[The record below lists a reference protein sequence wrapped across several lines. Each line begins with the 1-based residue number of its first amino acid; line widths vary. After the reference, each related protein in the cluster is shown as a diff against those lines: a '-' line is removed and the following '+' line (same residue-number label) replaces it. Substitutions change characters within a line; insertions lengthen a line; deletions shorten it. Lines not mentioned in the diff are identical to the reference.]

1 MKIESFEDL
10 KAWKGSRELVN
21 KVYSLT
27 KGKDFAKDFVLVN
40 QIRRAAI
47 SVMSNISEG
56 FERGSNHEFIQFLYI
71 AKASCGEVRSQLI
84 IAHDQGY
91 MDQRTLTE
99 VGNLAKCISGMIG
112 SLINYLGNSKLKGS
126 KFKLAMHDNTS
137 K

>member
-21 KVYSLT
+21 KVYALT

-40 QIRRAAI
+40 QVRKAAI

-56 FERGSNHEFIQFLYI
+56 FERGSNQEFIQFLYV

-84 IAHDQGY
+84 IAYDQGY
-91 MDQRTLTE
+91 IDQKDLTE
-99 VGNLAKCISGMIG
+99 VENLTRCVSGMIG
-112 SLINYLGNSKLKGS
+112 SFINCLGKSKLKGS
-126 KFKLAMHDNTS
+126 KFKLAMHEKTL